1 MGRKKS
7 ILSIGRTFANSSL
20 EPYRLRIAMR
30 EPVTSENR
38 HLRPTQLFCSGPNK
52 AATRQTRLLLYDYR
66 CERGQLI

>member
-1 MGRKKS
+1 
-7 ILSIGRTFANSSL
+7 
-20 EPYRLRIAMR
+20 MR

-52 AATRQTRLLLYDYR
+52 AASRQTRLLLYDYR